1 MAKQIFVN
9 LPVKDLQRS
18 KAFFEELDFAFE
30 SRLTNDDAACLVISE
45 NIYVM
50 LLAEPFFQTFTTK
63 PICDAKQSTEV
74 LLCLSCDDRSQVDDM
89 VARAASA
96 GGNVPRK
103 IQDLGFMYSHAFED
117 LDGHIW
123 ELVYMEAGTEESS
136 PE

>member
-1 MAKQIFVN
+1 MAKQIYVN

-30 SRLTNDDAACLVISE
+30 PKFTNDNAACLLVAE

-50 LLAEPFFQTFTTK
+50 LLTEQFFQTFTTK
-63 PICDAKQSTEV
+63 PICDATRSTEV
-74 LLCLSCDDRSQVDDM
+74 LLCLSCETRAQVDDM

-103 IQDLGFMYSHAFED
+103 VQDLGFMYSHAFED
-117 LDGHIW
+117 LDGHVW
-123 ELVYMEAGTEESS
+123 ELVYMEEERAN
-136 PE
+136 

>member
-1 MAKQIFVN
+1 MTKHIYVN

-18 KAFFEELDFAFE
+18 KAFFEELDFVFDP
-30 SRLTNDDAACLVISE
+30 RFTNDEAACLVIEE

-63 PICDAKQSTEV
+63 PVCDARQSTEV
-74 LLCLSCDDRSQVDDM
+74 LLCLSCENQSQVDDM

-103 IQDLGFMYSHAFED
+103 VQDLGFMYSHAFED

-123 ELVYMEAGTEESS
+123 ELVHMKGEAEE
-136 PE
+136 

>member
-1 MAKQIFVN
+1 MAKKIFVN

-18 KAFFEELDFAFE
+18 KAFFEELDFTFE

-63 PICDAKQSTEV
+63 SICDATQSTEV

-103 IQDLGFMYSHAFED
+103 VQDLGFMYSHAFED

-123 ELVYMEAGTEESS
+123 ELVYMEDDAKE
-136 PE
+136 